1 MKTTL
6 TALAAAG
13 IAATALGGVRI
24 AIDHG
29 AKGHDVPKTLYG
41 IFFED
46 INHAADGGVY
56 PELIE
61 NRGFDWKTKDLEGW
75 QTDFRGDAMAR
86 VSLQDGRPVH
96 PATARHLRIECFGAG
111 DGCGVKN
118 FGYGGVSVEAGKKYD
133 LTFYARGLDGYRGG
147 LRCVLERG
155 GRVLCEAKVAN
166 SDMSVAPAKES
177 VDFELPEW
185 KRHAFVFEP
194 RETVSDGTFSI
205 LLDAPGA
212 VEIEQVSLYPQDTF
226 NGRKNGLRKDLVQ
239 WLKDMKPGV
248 LRFPGG
254 CIAEGHDFQH
264 WFDWKRTVGALERRE
279 TIWNTWGYWQSMG
292 LGYYEYFCLAEDIG
306 AEPLPICIAGLT
318 CQFRG
323 PKFAPMESMEY
334 FADNICDLIDFA
346 NADPETNVWGKLRAD
361 MGHPA
366 PFNLKYVGI
375 GNENWDKVFLDRY
388 LAVSEIVRKRHPE
401 IRIVSSSGAQPGGRE
416 FELAWSTLTDRTA
429 DVIDEHYY
437 IEPHWMIDTESRYDK
452 YARAGKPHV
461 YAGEYAAHEPDRANN
476 LHSALCEA
484 VAMTGFERN
493 SDVVEMTSYA
503 PLFNKVGWNG
513 WKPDLIWF
521 DNLKSFGTP
530 NYYVQKM
537 FSANRPTKYRP
548 SAAEG
553 AENFPKPKGAVGF
566 SMWTSVA
573 EFKDIKVT
581 AADGGTLFKGFPE
594 IEKCPRGPG
603 ARWRMVDGAMRQEN
617 GEATWDSEITFGDSG
632 WRDYDFTCRAR
643 KVSGKEGF
651 SLRFCVETKRS
662 LTLNIGG
669 WGNTRTALQGGGYEI
684 PESASCPFT
693 VEEGRWY
700 DVAVSVRGG
709 KVSAKIDGKALWNDV
724 EVASKPLRTFYH
736 VCGIDESTNE
746 YIVKCVN
753 LDADGHRRVTVDFGE
768 RLPPG
773 SVKIE
778 SLSGDPKVVN
788 DLGNPTRCATKL
800 STTSFAG
807 GTSFTSEVEPF
818 SLTVFRIGR

>member
-6 TALAAAG
+6 TALAAAA
-13 IAATALGGVRI
+13 IAVTAFGGVRI
-24 AIDHG
+24 AIDPA

-96 PATARHLRIECFGAG
+96 P
-111 DGCGVKN
+111 
-118 FGYGGVSVEAGKKYD
+118 
-133 LTFYARGLDGYRGG
+133 RGLDGYRGG
-147 LRCVLERG
+147 LRCVIERG

-166 SDMSVAPAKES
+166 KDMSVSPAKES

-194 RETVSDGTFSI
+194 RETVADGTFSI

-226 NGRKNGLRKDLVQ
+226 NGRKNGLRKDLVK

-346 NADPETNVWGKLRAD
+346 NADPETNVWAKLRAD

-375 GNENWDKVFLDRY
+375 GNENWDK
-388 LAVSEIVRKRHPE
+388 SPPPE
-401 IRIVSSSGAQPGGRE
+401 RSRAAGSSSSRGAP
-416 FELAWSTLTDRTA
+416 
-429 DVIDEHYY
+429 
-437 IEPHWMIDTESRYDK
+437 
-452 YARAGKPHV
+452 
-461 YAGEYAAHEPDRANN
+461 
-476 LHSALCEA
+476 
-484 VAMTGFERN
+484 
-493 SDVVEMTSYA
+493 
-503 PLFNKVGWNG
+503 
-513 WKPDLIWF
+513 
-521 DNLKSFGTP
+521 
-530 NYYVQKM
+530 
-537 FSANRPTKYRP
+537 
-548 SAAEG
+548 
-553 AENFPKPKGAVGF
+553 
-566 SMWTSVA
+566 
-573 EFKDIKVT
+573 
-581 AADGGTLFKGFPE
+581 
-594 IEKCPRGPG
+594 
-603 ARWRMVDGAMRQEN
+603 
-617 GEATWDSEITFGDSG
+617 
-632 WRDYDFTCRAR
+632 
-643 KVSGKEGF
+643 
-651 SLRFCVETKRS
+651 
-662 LTLNIGG
+662 
-669 WGNTRTALQGGGYEI
+669 
-684 PESASCPFT
+684 
-693 VEEGRWY
+693 
-700 DVAVSVRGG
+700 
-709 KVSAKIDGKALWNDV
+709 
-724 EVASKPLRTFYH
+724 
-736 VCGIDESTNE
+736 
-746 YIVKCVN
+746 
-753 LDADGHRRVTVDFGE
+753 
-768 RLPPG
+768 
-773 SVKIE
+773 
-778 SLSGDPKVVN
+778 
-788 DLGNPTRCATKL
+788 
-800 STTSFAG
+800 
-807 GTSFTSEVEPF
+807 
-818 SLTVFRIGR
+818 